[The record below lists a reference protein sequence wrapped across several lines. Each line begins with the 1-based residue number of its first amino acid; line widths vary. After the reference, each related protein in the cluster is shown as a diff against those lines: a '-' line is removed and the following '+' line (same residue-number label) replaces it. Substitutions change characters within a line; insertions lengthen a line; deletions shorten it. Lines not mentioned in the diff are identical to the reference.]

1 MAKIEL
7 LIKGSKNTFEPV
19 ILDGI
24 TWETERKGSPSKLTF
39 TCVKDSILAFEHG
52 NQVQLK
58 VDGKGVFMGF
68 VFEKT
73 RDKEQHIEVTCYD
86 QLRYFKNKETYFL
99 TNKTASQMLKAI
111 CSDFN
116 LTLGEVAE
124 TGYVAPKI
132 AKDDSTL
139 FDIIQEQLDR
149 AVAYTNKL
157 FCLYDDFGKITLKN
171 VEDMKTNVVVD
182 VNNTENFEY
191 TSSIDSD
198 TYNVIKLYRD
208 NEETGKREVYEVRD
222 YNNVGNWGIL
232 KLTESIQ
239 EGENGQAKAEAYLKL
254 KNRVTRTLKI
264 NGCFGDLS
272 VRAGSSVYFT
282 MNLGD
287 KIIKNY
293 LVCERVTHNFSE
305 NNHTMDLELIGGNL
319 FYG

>member
-39 TCVKDSILAFEHG
+39 TCIKDNILAFEHG

-58 VDGKGVFMGF
+58 VNGKGVFMGF

-116 LTLGEVAE
+116 LTLGEVADS
-124 TGYVAPKI
+124 GYVAPKI

-139 FDIIQEQLDR
+139 FDIMQEQIDR
-149 AVAYTNKL
+149 TVAYTNKL

-208 NEETGKREVYEVRD
+208 NEDTGKREVYEVRD

-239 EGENGQAKAEAYLKL
+239 EGENGKAKAEAYLKL

-293 LVCERVTHNFSE
+293 LVCERVTHYFNE

>member
-1 MAKIEL
+1 VAKIEL

-39 TCVKDSILAFEHG
+39 TCIKDGVLAFEHG

-116 LTLGEVAE
+116 LK
-124 TGYVAPKI
+124 TGFIADTSYVAPKI

-139 FDIIQEQLDR
+139 FDIMQEQIDR
-149 AVAYTNKL
+149 TVAYTNKL

-208 NEETGKREVYEVRD
+208 NEDTGKREVYEVRD

-232 KLTESIQ
+232 KLTESLQ
-239 EGENGQAKAEAYLKL
+239 EGENGKAKAEAYLKL

-293 LVCERVTHNFSE
+293 LVCERVTHYFNE